1 MSDKVGFAIIGS
13 GMISQFHADAM
24 RQVPNAEFR
33 AVFDMSPARAK
44 AFADANGC
52 RIAASLQELAEDPT
66 IQAVCVTTPSG
77 AHADCAIPILEAGK
91 AVLCEKPLEV
101 TVEKV
106 DAILDAEKR
115 GGGKLASV
123 FQSRFGKGARQ
134 MKKALE
140 EGRFGKLTLCS
151 AYIKWWRDLSYY
163 STSSWKGTWKMDGGG
178 ALMNQGV
185 HAVDLLQWFV
195 GLPDQVSAFYATLAH
210 PGVEAEDTLAATLKF
225 PHGALGVI
233 EAATSAWPGE
243 DLRIEIC
250 GDKGSAILVQ
260 DRITR
265 WQFAEPLPEDEAI
278 LRNEGAGGIGGGASD
293 PKAITTEGHRLLI
306 ADLVEAIQQN
316 RPPMIPG
323 SEARRAISLIR
334 AIYESGREGRA
345 VTLK

>member
-33 AVFDMSPARAK
+33 AVFDMSAPRAK
-44 AFADANGC
+44 AFADTNGC
-52 RIAASLQELAEDPT
+52 RVAASLQELAEDPT

-106 DAILDAEKR
+106 DAILAAEKR

-123 FQSRFGKGARQ
+123 FQSRFGKGAKL
-134 MKKALE
+134 MKQAVE
-140 EGRFGKLTLCS
+140 SGRFGRLTLCS

-163 STSSWKGTWKMDGGG
+163 STSNWKGTWKMDGGG

-195 GLPDQVSAFYATLAH
+195 GLPEQVSAFYATLAH

-265 WQFAEPLPEDEAI
+265 WQFAKPLPEDEAI
-278 LRNEGAGGIGGGASD
+278 LRNEGTGGIGGGASD

-334 AIYESGREGRA
+334 AIYESGRDGRA